1 MVLYMGRYEGSF
13 QNGKA
18 SVFAKDFV
26 FFLPILYIFHTHT
39 HTQWKNSLVKDA
51 VIMKITVSR
60 IITIS
65 SLVSSIVPWLAS

>member
-1 MVLYMGRYEGSF
+1 MVLYMGHYEGGF

-18 SVFAKDFV
+18 SVFAKDCV
-26 FFLPILYIFHTHT
+26 FFYTSYIYST

-60 IITIS
+60 LITIS
-65 SLVSSIVPWLAS
+65 SLVSSILPWLAS

>member
-1 MVLYMGRYEGSF
+1 MEKHQCSPKTLYSF
-13 QNGKA
+13 YL
-18 SVFAKDFV
+18 S
-26 FFLPILYIFHTHT
+26 YIYST

-65 SLVSSIVPWLAS
+65 SLVSSILS